1 MSEITTPTLE
11 QNFETAMSAFEG
23 ILKKGD
29 SNRGSLWLAWHYL
42 QFYSVWGLRL
52 PHTEEMLGK
61 ALGVDEPG
69 RYTFFPTMQHS
80 YTQVFE
86 TSQFFYNQVFDKI
99 VALGGQLKDFAEK
112 QSDGDRNMFAVILDH
127 IHSGDINSAMEF
139 LQDMVAESE
148 EHTERATVVSGL
160 LKDYYDKLKAA
171 QDLLAKTSALIEED
185 PTSSKKAIELLEGGP
200 EVIDSIANIH
210 EQMEAIHKEYV
221 DDVIIATTTSVTTVW
236 YFPIGPIIAGIMAGV
251 FGDRAVK
258 ALAEYERRSAL
269 AESASNRLAV
279 AKKTQEV
286 QTLASN
292 GVNKAMAHTE
302 IAMTQ
307 TDIVKVAWG
316 SVRDNLAMV
325 EQKLKGMTTDNGE
338 EDILRAT
345 DLIETFATTA
355 AQRWSALMPS
365 ISQLTDNPYLV
376 VSYDDEQSAEL
387 IKKVQAELDS
397 TSSN

>member
-139 LQDMVAESE
+139 LHDMVTESE
-148 EHTERATVVSGL
+148 EHTERATASHSGGSDTGARASAHHAIVTRFPNHMWESSWAIVS
-160 LKDYYDKLKAA
+160 
-171 QDLLAKTSALIEED
+171 
-185 PTSSKKAIELLEGGP
+185 
-200 EVIDSIANIH
+200 
-210 EQMEAIHKEYV
+210 
-221 DDVIIATTTSVTTVW
+221 
-236 YFPIGPIIAGIMAGV
+236 
-251 FGDRAVK
+251 
-258 ALAEYERRSAL
+258 AE
-269 AESASNRLAV
+269 
-279 AKKTQEV
+279 
-286 QTLASN
+286 
-292 GVNKAMAHTE
+292 
-302 IAMTQ
+302 
-307 TDIVKVAWG
+307 
-316 SVRDNLAMV
+316 
-325 EQKLKGMTTDNGE
+325 
-338 EDILRAT
+338 
-345 DLIETFATTA
+345 
-355 AQRWSALMPS
+355 RWS
-365 ISQLTDNPYLV
+365 
-376 VSYDDEQSAEL
+376 SAGL
-387 IKKVQAELDS
+387 A
-397 TSSN
+397 